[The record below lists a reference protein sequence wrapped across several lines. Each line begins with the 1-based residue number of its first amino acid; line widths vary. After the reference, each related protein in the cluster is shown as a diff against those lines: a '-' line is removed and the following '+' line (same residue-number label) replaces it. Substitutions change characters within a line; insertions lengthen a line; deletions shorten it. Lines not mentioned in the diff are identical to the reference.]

1 MHTIVESKLYFSSF
15 TTKESNV
22 CTIPSIEKKI
32 IEDSGRAK
40 ILLFG
45 GTQLNIENAQYS
57 QDLIEIY

>member
-1 MHTIVESKLYFSSF
+1 MCAPYLVLK
-15 TTKESNV
+15 
-22 CTIPSIEKKI
+22 KKI

-57 QDLIEIY
+57 QELIEIY